1 MTRMRHGWVIGAIVA
16 MTAALGASA
25 DQSFGAGVKVTP
37 ATEIQKLYE
46 TPEAFVGKTVRVDG
60 VVTAV
65 CEEMGC
71 WMALAA
77 SKDSE
82 RVVRFKVEHD
92 GAIVFPLSARGKQAS
107 AEGVFMKIAATD
119 THSLD
124 AAHEHAQAQAHG
136 QAHAQAH
143 AQPQSHPEGHGQLS
157 AETFGKTYQI
167 MVTGAV
173 VK

>member
-16 MTAALGASA
+16 MTAALSASA
-25 DQSFGAGVKVTP
+25 DQSFGAGVKLTS
-37 ATEIQKLYE
+37 ATDIQKLYE
-46 TPEAFVGKTVRVDG
+46 TPEAFVGKTIRVDG

-82 RVVRFKVEHD
+82 RVVRFKVEHE

-107 AEGVFMKIAATD
+107 AEGVFMKIESSDA
-119 THSLD
+119 HSME
-124 AAHEHAQAQAHG
+124 AAHEHAQAQVHG
-136 QAHAQAH
+136 QGQPQAHAE
-143 AQPQSHPEGHGQLS
+143 PHGQPS

-167 MVTGAV
+167 MVTGAG

>member
-1 MTRMRHGWVIGAIVA
+1 MMRIKHGWVIGAIVA
-16 MTAALGASA
+16 MTAALSASA
-25 DQSFGAGVKVTP
+25 DQSFGAGVKVTS
-37 ATEIQKLYE
+37 ATDIQKLYE
-46 TPEAFVGKTVRVDG
+46 TPEAFVGKTIRVDG

-71 WMALAA
+71 WMALAS

-82 RVVRFKVEHD
+82 RVVRFKVEQD

-107 AEGVFMKIAATD
+107 AEGVFMKIATSD
-119 THSLD
+119 THSMD
-124 AAHEHAQAQAHG
+124 AAHEHAQAQAQVHG
-136 QAHAQAH
+136 QAHP
-143 AQPQSHPEGHGQLS
+143 QPQGHAEGHGQLS